1 MRGVIRLALA
11 ISHPIQYHAPLY
23 AFLAKDGRF
32 DLRVFYMTDRGARP
46 YYEPFAKAMIRFD
59 NPILN
64 GYAYEFLR
72 EGEPEGW
79 WSKKTELMQFALKKR
94 ISAWKPEAVY
104 FHGYD
109 NPAFWPAMAWCRTN
123 DVAVLFRGENED
135 VLPRPPLRRAA
146 RELFLKVLIP
156 KVDAFLYIGVENKEF
171 FLRRG
176 VPASKLFYVPY
187 SVDNDYF
194 LGGVSADD
202 LRAIRECVRT
212 KYGLAPSAR
221 VFIYTHKLRGTM
233 KPLDAVQAFAAAAP
247 SFHRENALI
256 VCGDGD
262 LREEAEA
269 AARAVPQ
276 ANIAFAG
283 FISQTDL
290 REHLL
295 ASDVMINPAIEPW
308 GCTVNEGLASGL
320 AMISADSVVGWPDMV
335 RSGLNGE
342 VYHVGDIDALTR
354 LIADFG
360 NKSDGAVETMK
371 ARSFVLA
378 RDELSFQT
386 CADGIAAAVEATR
399 NR

>member
-1 MRGVIRLALA
+1 MRAVIRLAIA

-32 DLRVFYMTDRGARP
+32 DLRVFYMTDRGSRA
-46 YYEPFAKAMIRFD
+46 YYDPFAKTMVRFD

-64 GYAYEFLR
+64 GYPYEFLR
-72 EGEPEGW
+72 TGEPKGW
-79 WSKKTELMQFALKKR
+79 WSQKTELMQFALRKR
-94 ISAWKPEAVY
+94 LAAWKPEAVY

-109 NPAFWPAMAWCRTN
+109 NPAFWPAIGWCRDN

-146 RELFLKVLIP
+146 RELFLKMLMP
-156 KVDAFLYIGVENKEF
+156 KVDAFLYIGVENREF
-171 FLRRG
+171 FIRRG
-176 VPASKLFYVPY
+176 IPPSKLFYVPY

-194 LGGVSADD
+194 LGGVSDAD
-202 LRAIRECVRT
+202 LRAMRDRVRA
-212 KYGLAPSAR
+212 KYELPPATR

-233 KPLDAVQAFAAAAP
+233 RPLDDVQAFAAAAP
-247 SFHRENALI
+247 SFHRDNALI
-256 VCGDGD
+256 VCGDGE
-262 LREEAEA
+262 LRAEAEA
-269 AARAVPQ
+269 AARAVPK
-276 ANIAFAG
+276 ARIAFAG
-283 FISQTDL
+283 FISQSEL

-320 AMISADSVVGWPDMV
+320 AMISSDWVVGWPDMV

-342 VYHVGDIDALTR
+342 VYHVGDIEALTR

-360 NKSDGAVETMK
+360 NKSDGEIETMK
-371 ARSFVLA
+371 AHSFVLA
-378 RDELSFQT
+378 RDELSFRT

-399 NR
+399 N